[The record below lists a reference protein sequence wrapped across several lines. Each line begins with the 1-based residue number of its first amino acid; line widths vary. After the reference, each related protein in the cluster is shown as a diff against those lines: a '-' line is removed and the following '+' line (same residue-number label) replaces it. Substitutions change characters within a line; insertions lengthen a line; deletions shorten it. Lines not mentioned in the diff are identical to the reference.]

1 LYSFPGLVYIIY
13 IYTHA
18 RTHTHT
24 HTHENTHTHT
34 HTYIYIYIYIKLGNN
49 SHGYL
54 VQGLTVLKMACSPTL
69 TQSHVSSS
77 YGMVPWAMKLPRKR
91 LWLRSLNRSGSL
103 DLRSFMV
110 DSLNN
115 MKPDKYVY
123 APYKP

>member
-1 LYSFPGLVYIIY
+1 MIFNHRLHSLSNFLEIVYIMY
-13 IYTHA
+13 V
-18 RTHTHT
+18 R
-24 HTHENTHTHT
+24 
-34 HTYIYIYIYIKLGNN
+34 LG
-49 SHGYL
+49 SDSCGYL

-69 TQSHVSSS
+69 TQSHLSSS

-103 DLRSFMV
+103 DLRSSME
-110 DSLNN
+110 DSLKS